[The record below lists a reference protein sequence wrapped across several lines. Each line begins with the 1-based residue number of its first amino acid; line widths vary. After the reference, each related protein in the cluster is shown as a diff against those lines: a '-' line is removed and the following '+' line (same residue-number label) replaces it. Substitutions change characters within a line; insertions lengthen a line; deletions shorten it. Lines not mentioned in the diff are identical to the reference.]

1 MIDRTELDD
10 IVKVFESISEEVKV
24 LKIEMV
30 VVITNNKIE
39 VLSATPTELDGIK
52 LEDLPLRVWKT
63 SRNRI
68 KGFTGYQRAF
78 IRDRDNH
85 KCQFPD
91 CNRPG
96 TQVHHIVG
104 RGYAFNKLKWKLSE
118 INDSTNG
125 ILLCSKCH
133 QKIHKNFLWKSFIK
147 LFRAIIAKNTGR

>member
-24 LKIEMV
+24 LKVKMV

-52 LEDLPLRVWKT
+52 LEDSPLRVWQT

-91 CNRPG
+91 CNAEAE
-96 TQVHHIVG
+96 QAHHIYPRRKALE
-104 RGYAFNKLKWKLSE
+104 RGMTLEE
-118 INDSTNG
+118 INNVNNG
-125 ILLCSKCH
+125 ILLCEKH
-133 QKIHKNFLWKSFIK
+133 HEFMHKNVNWKFYLKYFKS
-147 LFRAIIAKNTGR
+147 LIIGSIYN